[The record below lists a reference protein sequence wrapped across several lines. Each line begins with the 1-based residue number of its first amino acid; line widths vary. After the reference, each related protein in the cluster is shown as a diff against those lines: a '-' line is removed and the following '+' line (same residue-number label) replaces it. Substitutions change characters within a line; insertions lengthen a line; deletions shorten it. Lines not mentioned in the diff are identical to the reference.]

1 MRLDAAK
8 RDFGGLMIVKN
19 VMAKNPVCIAPEAS
33 VTDAKALMNKHKIG
47 KLPVVDKANRLVG
60 ILTKNDLSKAGP
72 SEATTLDMFEIGYL
86 LSKLTVSKV
95 MNKNVITVA
104 ENETV
109 EECARIMVDN
119 QIGCVP
125 VMDGNVLVGIITES
139 DLFNLFTDMFGA
151 RESGVRASLKME
163 DKPGAI
169 ANLAEEIARQNGNI
183 ISIVTRECQDK
194 ENRKVTVKVTGLSV
208 PQFEEILNKIGIKAE
223 DLRIA

>member
-1 MRLDAAK
+1 
-8 RDFGGLMIVKN
+8 MIVKN
-19 VMAKNPVCIAPEAS
+19 VMAKNPVCIAPDAS

>member
-1 MRLDAAK
+1 
-8 RDFGGLMIVKN
+8 MIVKN

>member
-19 VMAKNPVCIAPEAS
+19 VMAKNPVCIAPDAS

>member
-1 MRLDAAK
+1 
-8 RDFGGLMIVKN
+8 MIVKN
-19 VMAKNPVCIAPEAS
+19 VMAKNPVCIAPDAS

-208 PQFEEILNKIGIKAE
+208 SQFEEILNKIGIKAE

>member
-1 MRLDAAK
+1 
-8 RDFGGLMIVKN
+8 MIVKN
-19 VMAKNPVCIAPEAS
+19 VMAKNPVCIAPDAS
-33 VTDAKALMNKHKIG
+33 VTDVKALMNKHKIG
-47 KLPVVDKANRLVG
+47 KLPVVDKSNRLVG

-208 PQFEEILNKIGIKAE
+208 SQFEEILDKIGIKAE

>member
-1 MRLDAAK
+1 
-8 RDFGGLMIVKN
+8 MIVKN

-125 VMDGNVLVGIITES
+125 VMNGSVLVGIITES

-163 DKPGAI
+163 DKPGTI

>member
-1 MRLDAAK
+1 
-8 RDFGGLMIVKN
+8 MIVKN

-208 PQFEEILNKIGIKAE
+208 SQFEEILDKIGIKAE

>member
-1 MRLDAAK
+1 
-8 RDFGGLMIVKN
+8 MIVKN

-208 PQFEEILNKIGIKAE
+208 LQFEEILNKIGIKAE

>member
-19 VMAKNPVCIAPEAS
+19 VMAKNPVCIAPDAS

-208 PQFEEILNKIGIKAE
+208 SQFEEILNKIGIKAE